1 MPNPIPFWTTSSP
14 RHKTLFFSAVILL
27 LAGAINYYLFQ
38 PNIVLFESL
47 GFHAA
52 KISLTHHPLIR
63 HFLTGYLS
71 DALWCSALLLITVI
85 LSELNYLHFRYKI
98 LILLLPFI
106 TEAAQGFGL
115 INGSFDWFD
124 LLSYGIIESAFI
136 LVFPILITPR
146 YEKC

>member
-1 MPNPIPFWTTSSP
+1 MLNPIPFWTASSA
-14 RHKTLFFSAVILL
+14 RHKTFFFSAVILL
-27 LAGAINYYLFQ
+27 LAGTFNYYFFQ

-47 GFHAA
+47 GFHTA
-52 KISLTHHPLIR
+52 KITLTHHPLIQ
-63 HFLTGYLS
+63 HFLTGYFS

-85 LSELNYLHFRYKI
+85 LSEVNYLLFRYKI

-124 LLSYGIIESAFI
+124 LLTYGIIESVFVF
-136 LVFPILITPR
+136 VFPILITPR
-146 YEKC
+146 YEKR

>member
-1 MPNPIPFWTTSSP
+1 MPNPIPFWTTSSA

-52 KISLTHHPLIR
+52 KISLTHHSLIR